1 MLAVLCVSCVIPLCL
16 VKFVNIA
23 SCYNACRVVQIT
35 CILWQAVVTEQAM
48 SSQTASS
55 AYFWSDVELIVIN
68 WVWLLLCGSMLNS
81 LGASGMSCAASKSNK
96 IK

>member
-1 MLAVLCVSCVIPLCL
+1 M

-23 SCYNACRVVQIT
+23 SCYNVAWVVQVT

-48 SSQTASS
+48 SLQTASG

-68 WVWLLLCGSMLNS
+68 WVWLLLCGTHAGCLRHV
-81 LGASGMSCAASKSNK
+81 LRRLEV
-96 IK
+96 